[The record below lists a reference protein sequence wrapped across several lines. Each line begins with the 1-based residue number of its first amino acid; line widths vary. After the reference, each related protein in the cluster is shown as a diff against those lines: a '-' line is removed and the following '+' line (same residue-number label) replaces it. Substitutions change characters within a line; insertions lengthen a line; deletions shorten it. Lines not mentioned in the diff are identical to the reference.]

1 MKTKQNSNTVFI
13 SYRRNGGDT
22 MAQLL
27 NDRLCGMGYNVFY
40 DIDSIKGGDF
50 ENKLEREV
58 GNCTDFIIL
67 LSPGVFDRCGDPEDF
82 VRREVA
88 LALQM
93 GKNIVPVL
101 MRDFVFPENLPE
113 DIRRITLQDGVTIE
127 NMQLLDAKIQELTVR
142 LVSKRKPFG
151 KKDKPSK
158 EEHGRRIL
166 IGLAAAAVLIGGMAW
181 TLISIGKQA
190 ESYSVVQ
197 KLTDFTTECNE
208 LDVDGIMRSI
218 DPEIA
223 EPVAWMFELLQF
235 GGIEKE
241 QVLSAIYTII
251 FDDADGEADDFFGS
265 VHAEIEK
272 VRMNFK
278 KATVEAEVSY
288 TVAGYSFVKNGEIHF
303 VKEADEWYIS
313 GFEFED

>member
-1 MKTKQNSNTVFI
+1 MFFTI
-13 SYRRNGGDT
+13 S
-22 MAQLL
+22 
-27 NDRLCGMGYNVFY
+27 
-40 DIDSIKGGDF
+40 I
-50 ENKLEREV
+50 
-58 GNCTDFIIL
+58 
-67 LSPGVFDRCGDPEDF
+67 
-82 VRREVA
+82 
-88 LALQM
+88 
-93 GKNIVPVL
+93 
-101 MRDFVFPENLPE
+101 
-113 DIRRITLQDGVTIE
+113 
-127 NMQLLDAKIQELTVR
+127 
-142 LVSKRKPFG
+142 
-151 KKDKPSK
+151 PSK
-158 EEHGRRIL
+158 
-166 IGLAAAAVLIGGMAW
+166 AAVLIGGMAW

-197 KLTDFTTECNE
+197 RLTDFTTECNE

-251 FDDADGEADDFFGS
+251 FDDADGEAADFFGS

-272 VRMNFK
+272 VRMNYK